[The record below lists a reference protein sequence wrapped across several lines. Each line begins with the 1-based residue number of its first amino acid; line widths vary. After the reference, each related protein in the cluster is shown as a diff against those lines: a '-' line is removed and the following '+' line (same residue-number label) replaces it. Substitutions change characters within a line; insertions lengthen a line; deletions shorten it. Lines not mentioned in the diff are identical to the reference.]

1 VAIPDAPSAGADIV
15 TGGSWGTRVLDVLLM
30 VVAAVMFVDMRV
42 NVYLDDPI
50 YQTTAAVWIVLACV
64 FIGVRL
70 RRMRRGRL
78 GDPQWTRRL
87 QDVRLGR
94 LVVATTV
101 LTVVNAVTLLLA
113 FSGDSGRHVVD
124 ALVAQGDDRVRTEE
138 LVSTYA
144 ASGLLLIVLSWAVL
158 HLSYAERYA
167 RLWAIGRPRGVA
179 HVDFPGGAE
188 PTLTDFVYLAVTVGC
203 TYATSDARVLTT
215 EMRSRMIFHGM
226 LSFLYTTVIVAATV
240 SVLTG

>member
-1 VAIPDAPSAGADIV
+1 VATPDMPSAGADIV
-15 TGGSWGTRVLDVLLM
+15 TGGSWATRVLDVALM
-30 VVAAVMFVDMRV
+30 VVAAVMFVDLRV
-42 NVYLDDPI
+42 NVDIDDLV
-50 YQTTAAVWIVLACV
+50 YQVTALLWIVLACV
-64 FIGVRL
+64 FIGVRIW
-70 RRMRRGRL
+70 RMRRGRL

-87 QDVRLGR
+87 QDVRLGH

-113 FSGDSGRHVVD
+113 FSGEAGDRVVD
-124 ALVAQGDDRVRTEE
+124 SLVAAGYDRPWMVE
-138 LVSTYA
+138 LVSAYA

-167 RLWAIGRPRGVA
+167 RLWALGRSRGVV
-179 HVDFPGGAE
+179 HVEFPGGAE

-203 TYATSDARVLTT
+203 TYATSDATVLTT
-215 EMRSRMIFHGM
+215 EMRSRMILHGM

-240 SVLTG
+240 SVLTS